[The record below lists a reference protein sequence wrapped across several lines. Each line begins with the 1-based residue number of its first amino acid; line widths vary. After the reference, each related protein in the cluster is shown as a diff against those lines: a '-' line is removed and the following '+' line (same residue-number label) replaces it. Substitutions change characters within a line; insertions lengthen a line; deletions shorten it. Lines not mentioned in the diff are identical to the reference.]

1 MSSLQQSP
9 ADVGRKRIVFV
20 GASYLF
26 VHKVL
31 RDMLIVGGFNK
42 VHLVVHDID
51 EVPMNIV
58 ADLLE
63 KIARQR
69 QSQVTVSRT
78 LNREEALKGADA
90 VLLAITVGGRESDQR
105 TFEVCANYGIPVG
118 VGDTLGPPALA
129 RNLRAIPVVVQLVRD
144 MERLCPQAIL
154 LNFTNPM
161 SALTGAMAR
170 ASHIPCFGLCHS
182 ADELYNFFG
191 RVFDVPPQSIALDVG
206 GVNHQ
211 SFVCGLRVNGVDR
224 TKDILA
230 EVRRSGA
237 KVEDKL
243 LAVTEEGTELQQD
256 VYRILGAWPSC
267 GADHL
272 AEFYRFFFTERRA
285 EQLHLASHLR
295 RVQPGRERLG
305 RKECPEI
312 IRRWTYD
319 EPAGD
324 LDLQTTEHAHEI
336 LYAYFTGTPYT
347 RVLNVL
353 NRGSLIRGLPEDA
366 CVEALVTLDGK
377 TVTGPGL
384 TLPPAV
390 HALVTS
396 WSTIHELSIRA
407 ALHCDRDAARQ
418 ALFLDPHVRDL
429 YDIAPLLEDLLAAT
443 REWLPDGWFTRAA
456 G

>member
-1 MSSLQQSP
+1 MNNTSKKIT
-9 ADVGRKRIVFV
+9 DVGHKRIVFV

-31 RDMLIVGGFNK
+31 RDMLIVGGFNN

-69 QSQVTVSRT
+69 QSNVTVSRT
-78 LNREEALKGADA
+78 LNRAEALKDADA
-90 VLLAITVGGRESDQR
+90 VLLAITVGGQESDQR
-105 TFEVCANYGIPVG
+105 SFEVCANYRIPVG
-118 VGDTLGPPALA
+118 VGDTMGPPALA
-129 RNLRAIPVVVQLVRD
+129 RNLRTIPVVVGLVRD
-144 MERLCPQAIL
+144 MERFCPNAIL

-170 ASHIPCFGLCHS
+170 ATHIPCFGLCHS

-191 RVFDVPPQSIALDVG
+191 RVFNVSPAEIALDVG

-211 SFVCGLRVNGVDR
+211 SFVSGLRVKGVDR
-224 TKDILA
+224 TRDILG
-230 EVRRSGA
+230 EVQRSGA
-237 KVEDKL
+237 KLEDRLVE
-243 LAVTEEGTELQQD
+243 VTEEDTTLQQD
-256 VYRILGAWPSC
+256 LYKILGVWPSC

-272 AEFYRFFFTERRA
+272 AEFYRFFYTERRI
-285 EQLHLASHLR
+285 EQAHLKSHLR
-295 RVQPGRERLG
+295 RVIPGRTKFIR
-305 RKECPEI
+305 RECPEI

-353 NRGSLIRGLPEDA
+353 NRGQLIRGLPEDA

-377 TVTGPGL
+377 TITGPSL
-384 TLPPAV
+384 TLPPVA
-390 HALVTS
+390 HALVND
-396 WSTIHELSIRA
+396 WSTIHHLSIQA
-407 ALHCDRDAARQ
+407 ALSCDRDAARQ
-418 ALFLDPHVRDL
+418 ALFLDPHVRDC
-429 YDIAPLLEDLLAAT
+429 YDITPLLEDLLTAT
-443 REWLPDGWFTRAA
+443 REWLPAGWFTQK
-456 G
+456 